1 MNDNPIILDRDFDSD
16 TSPVVRMI
24 VYSSSKPSP
33 FVYDLLGPKVISIT
47 NDSDSKNIFVHS

>member
-16 TSPVVRMI
+16 TSPVVTMI

-47 NDSDSKNIFVHS
+47 NESDSKNIFVHS